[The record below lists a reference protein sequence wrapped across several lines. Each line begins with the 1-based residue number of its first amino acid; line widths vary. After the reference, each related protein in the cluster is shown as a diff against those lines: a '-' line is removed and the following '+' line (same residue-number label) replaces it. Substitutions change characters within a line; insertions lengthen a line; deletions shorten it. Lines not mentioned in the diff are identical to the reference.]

1 MKAILDSLCRSE
13 LEVHTILG
21 RLGDTTDLSADM
33 QIEVDQVAFNV
44 TAETDSVL
52 IKVKRLT
59 DARLLVKKVF
69 LPLLT
74 DSAKMEFFEKVLERM
89 NVTVYVQNRYLGL
102 IGPRANPILH
112 WALRRF
118 VAHAA

>member
-1 MKAILDSLCRSE
+1 MKAILDSLRRSE
-13 LEVHTILG
+13 LEIYPILG
-21 RLGDTTDLSADM
+21 RLGETTDLSADM
-33 QIEVDQVAFNV
+33 HIEVDQVAFNV

-74 DSAKMEFFEKVLERM
+74 DSAKMEFLEKVLERM
-89 NVTVYVQNRYLGL
+89 NVTVYAQNRYLGL

>member
-1 MKAILDSLCRSE
+1 MKASLDSLRRSE
-13 LEVHTILG
+13 FEVHPILG
-21 RLGDTTDLSADM
+21 RLRETTDLTADM

-44 TAETDSVL
+44 TAETNSVL
-52 IKVKRLT
+52 IKVKRLN

-74 DSAKMEFFEKVLERM
+74 DSAKMESLEKVLERM
-89 NVTVYVQNRYLGL
+89 NVTVYAQNRYLGL